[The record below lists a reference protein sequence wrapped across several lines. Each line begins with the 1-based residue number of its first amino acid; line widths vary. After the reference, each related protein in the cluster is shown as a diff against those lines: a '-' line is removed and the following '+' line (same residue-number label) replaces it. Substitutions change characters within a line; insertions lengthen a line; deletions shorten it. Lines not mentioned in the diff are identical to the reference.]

1 MEYTHKNF
9 QSSNTSCLR
18 IAEFI
23 LKNEV
28 FTLIVYNKIA
38 NK

>member
-9 QSSNTSCLR
+9 QSSSTSRLR

-28 FTLIVYNKIA
+28 FTLIVYNKIT